1 MINNNKPLIVYSSA
15 AFSNSGYGRFS
26 LDIAKILLRY
36 CKKKDWNLKLAVHSW
51 GSCSSRDVNEISADP
66 ESLELMQLILRENLT
81 KKPDVW
87 FQVSLPCDYRPNGN
101 VNIGASAFIETSQAP
116 GNFLE
121 CMNNFDLNIVM
132 SEFNKEVAIKTEY
145 IKKEPNGSQSPLKLN
160 RPIETLMWGQDDK
173 LFANIEPVS
182 SIDEELAKIPETFA
196 FFYSGMWGGNM
207 NSDRKNT
214 GKLIE
219 TFLKTFAGIDNPP
232 CLILKTNGPLIG
244 IPDRHQCVDKLNEI
258 TNMVKNQLG
267 SNVKL
272 PNIYIIY
279 GMLNEKE
286 MVYLHSCEK
295 VKVFL
300 SFTFGESWG
309 GSSLASTFALKPTL
323 LPKHSGQLDFMDEK
337 YADFFEG
344 KLVDVHPESVN
355 SWIISGSKWFEVDYD
370 KASEKMKDYF
380 NNYSQE
386 RIDNAIKLGL
396 ENREKFN
403 LKKMEERLFELLDK
417 YIPPIAKNSPII
429 LPKLKKINL
438 PTLRPIENN
447 NQPSTK

>member
-244 IPDRHQCVDKLNEI
+244 IPDRSACIEKLNEI

-267 SNVKL
+267 GNVKL
-272 PNIYIIY
+272 PQIYLLY

-286 MVYLHSCEK
+286 MTYLHSCEK
-295 VKVFL
+295 VKVFVSL
-300 SFTFGESWG
+300 SFGESWAA
-309 GSSLASTFALKPTL
+309 STMASTFALKPTIV
-323 LPKHSGQLDFMDEK
+323 PAWSGPLDYMNKE
-337 YADFFEG
+337 YADFFDG
-344 KLVDVHPESVN
+344 KLIEVHPEATN
-355 SWIISGSKWFEVDYD
+355 DWILKGSQWFEVDYA

-380 NNYSQE
+380 FNYTQE
-386 RIDNAIKLGL
+386 RIDKAIKLGM

-403 LKKMEERLFELLDK
+403 LKKMEDRLFELLDK
-417 YIPPIAKNSPII
+417 YIPPIARASAIV
-429 LPKLKKINL
+429 LPKLRKITL
-438 PTLRPIENN
+438 PTLRPIESN
-447 NQPSTK
+447 NQQSTK

>member
-1 MINNNKPLIVYSSA
+1 MINNNKPLVVYSSA
-15 AFSNSGYGRFS
+15 AFNNSGYGRYS

-36 CKKKDWNLKLAVHSW
+36 CKKKDWNLKLAVHGW
-51 GSCSSRDVNEISADP
+51 GSCSNRDINELSADP

-87 FQVSLPCDYRPNGN
+87 FQVSLPCDFKANGN
-101 VNIGASAFIETSQAP
+101 FNIGGSAGIETTQYPATFIEGS
-116 GNFLE
+116 NN
-121 CMNNFDLNIVM
+121 MNLNIVM
-132 SEFNKEVAIKTEY
+132 SEFNKEVATKTEY
-145 IKKEPNGSQSPLKLN
+145 IKKEPNGTQSPLKLN
-160 RPIETLMWGQDDK
+160 KPIETLMWGQDDK
-173 LFANIEPVS
+173 LFANIDPVP
-182 SIDEELAKIPETFA
+182 SIDEELAKISETFA

-244 IPDRHQCVDKLNEI
+244 IPDRHQCIDKLNEI

-267 SNVKL
+267 GNVKL
-272 PNIYIIY
+272 PNVFLIY
-279 GMLNEKE
+279 GQLTEKE

-295 VKVFL
+295 VKVFV

-323 LPKHSGQLDFMDEK
+323 LPRNSGQLDFMDEK

-344 KLVDVHPESVN
+344 KLVEVN
-355 SWIISGSKWFEVDYD
+355 DAACNDWILKGSKWFEVDYT

-386 RIDNAIKLGL
+386 RINKAIKLGL

-417 YIPPIAKNSPII
+417 YIPEIPRNQPII
-429 LPKLKKINL
+429 LPKLRKISLPQLKKI
-438 PTLRPIENN
+438 E
-447 NQPSTK
+447 

>member
-1 MINNNKPLIVYSSA
+1 MINNNKPLVVLQSPALNS
-15 AFSNSGYGRFS
+15 SGYGRYS
-26 LDIAKILLRY
+26 LEIAKIINKY
-36 CKKKDWNLKLAVHSW
+36 CKKKDWNLKLIPYQW
-51 GSCSSRDVNEISADP
+51 GSCSNRDINELASDP
-66 ESLELMQLILRENLT
+66 ETMELIQLILRENLN

-87 FQVSLPCDYRPNGN
+87 CQISLPCDFKPNGN
-101 VNIGASAFIETSQAP
+101 VNIGISAGIETTQYPATFIEGS
-116 GNFLE
+116 NN
-121 CMNNFDLNIVM
+121 MNLNILM
-132 SEFNKEVAIKTEY
+132 SEFNKEVATKTEY
-145 IKKEPNGSQSPLKLN
+145 LKKNPNGSSEKLVLN
-160 RPIETLMWGQDDK
+160 KPIETLMWGQDDK

-244 IPDRHQCVDKLNEI
+244 IPDRSACIEKLNEI

-267 SNVKL
+267 GNVKL
-272 PNIYIIY
+272 PNIYLFY
-279 GMLNEKE
+279 GQLSEKE

-355 SWIISGSKWFEVDYD
+355 SWIISGSKWFEVDYA

-380 NNYSQE
+380 FNYSQE
-386 RIDNAIKLGL
+386 RIDKAIKLGM
-396 ENREKFN
+396 ENRGKFN

-417 YIPPIAKNSPII
+417 YIPEIPRASTIV
-429 LPKLKKINL
+429 LPKLKRIQLPSLKKI
-438 PTLRPIENN
+438 E
-447 NQPSTK
+447 